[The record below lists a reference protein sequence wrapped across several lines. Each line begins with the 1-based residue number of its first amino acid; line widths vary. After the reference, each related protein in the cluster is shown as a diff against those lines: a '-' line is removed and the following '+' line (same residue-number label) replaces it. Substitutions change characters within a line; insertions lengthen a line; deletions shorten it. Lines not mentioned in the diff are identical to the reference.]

1 MIDSSN
7 PFSVRFLV
15 PLVKAEVLERY
26 SIEEYPG
33 NKVHVLELVSY
44 HYEQRRST
52 YYWQERAIVRL
63 VQGHLT
69 CGQHMQR

>member
-52 YYWQERAIVRL
+52 YY
-63 VQGHLT
+63 
-69 CGQHMQR
+69 